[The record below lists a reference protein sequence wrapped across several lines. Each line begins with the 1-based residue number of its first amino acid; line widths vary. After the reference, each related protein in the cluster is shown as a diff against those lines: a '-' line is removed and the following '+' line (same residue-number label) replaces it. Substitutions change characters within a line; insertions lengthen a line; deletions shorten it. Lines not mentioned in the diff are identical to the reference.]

1 MGLIINSVLH
11 RKTSLRILGSKKII
25 GNNLEFTYVIL
36 YICPMKNSKF
46 INLDYQSLTDLF
58 KINKSKK
65 LTKIEVKMKDDVKK
79 NDHLNS
85 GYKSDFDE
93 LEEKLQ
99 KISSYLNE
107 NKEVFNQ
114 LDELVKDFEQ
124 HQVLM
129 NPTIHVARTKDKKT
143 EIEYF
148 TAKTFFPLTGGK
160 RKEVKIHLGR
170 AENYNFDTQN
180 KQAKIDAIIK
190 MRQTISRR
198 IREGS
203 L

>member
-1 MGLIINSVLH
+1 M
-11 RKTSLRILGSKKII
+11 
-25 GNNLEFTYVIL
+25 
-36 YICPMKNSKF
+36 
-46 INLDYQSLTDLF
+46 D
-58 KINKSKK
+58 
-65 LTKIEVKMKDDVKK
+65 
-79 NDHLNS
+79 
-85 GYKSDFDE
+85 
-93 LEEKLQ
+93 
-99 KISSYLNE
+99 E
-107 NKEVFNQ
+107 NKEVFSR

>member
-1 MGLIINSVLH
+1 
-11 RKTSLRILGSKKII
+11 
-25 GNNLEFTYVIL
+25 
-36 YICPMKNSKF
+36 MKHSKF
-46 INLDYQSLTDLF
+46 VNLDYQSLTDLF

-85 GYKSDFDE
+85 GFKSDFDE
-93 LEEKLQ
+93 LEDKLQ
-99 KISSYLNE
+99 KVLSYLDE
-107 NKEVFNQ
+107 NKEVFSR

-129 NPTIHVARTKDKKT
+129 DPTIHVARTKDKKT

-170 AENYNFDTQN
+170 ADNYNFDTQN
-180 KQAKIDAIIK
+180 KQAKRDATIK
-190 MRQTISRR
+190 MRQTIARR
-198 IREGS
+198 LREGS

>member
-1 MGLIINSVLH
+1 
-11 RKTSLRILGSKKII
+11 
-25 GNNLEFTYVIL
+25 
-36 YICPMKNSKF
+36 MKHSKF
-46 INLDYQSLTDLF
+46 INLDYQSLIDLF
-58 KINKSKK
+58 KIDKSKK
-65 LTKIEVKMKDDVKK
+65 LISTEVKIKGGVQKLDPIRA
-79 NDHLNS
+79 S
-85 GYKSDFDE
+85 FKSDFDE

-99 KISSYLNE
+99 KISLYLNE

-170 AENYNFDTQN
+170 ADNYNFDTQN
-180 KQAKIDAIIK
+180 NQAKRDAIIK
-190 MRQTISRR
+190 MRQTIARR

>member
-1 MGLIINSVLH
+1 
-11 RKTSLRILGSKKII
+11 
-25 GNNLEFTYVIL
+25 
-36 YICPMKNSKF
+36 MKHSKF
-46 INLDYQSLTDLF
+46 INLDYQSLIDLF
-58 KINKSKK
+58 KIDKSKK
-65 LTKIEVKMKDDVKK
+65 LISTEVKIKGGVQKLDRIRA
-79 NDHLNS
+79 
-85 GYKSDFDE
+85 GFKSDFDE

-170 AENYNFDTQN
+170 ADNYNFDTQN
-180 KQAKIDAIIK
+180 NQAKRDAIIK
-190 MRQTISRR
+190 MRQTIARR

>member
-1 MGLIINSVLH
+1 
-11 RKTSLRILGSKKII
+11 
-25 GNNLEFTYVIL
+25 
-36 YICPMKNSKF
+36 MKHSKF
-46 INLDYQSLTDLF
+46 VNLDYKSLIDLF
-58 KINKSKK
+58 KINRSKK
-65 LTKIEVKMKDDVKK
+65 LMETEVKMKGGIHKLDPLKAG
-79 NDHLNS
+79 S
-85 GYKSDFDE
+85 KSDFYE
-93 LEEKLQ
+93 LEDKLQ
-99 KISSYLNE
+99 KVLSYLDE

-114 LDELVKDFEQ
+114 LDEFVKDFEQ

-170 AENYNFDTQN
+170 ADNYNYDTQN
-180 KQAKIDAIIK
+180 KRAKRDAVVK
-190 MRQTISRR
+190 MRQTIARR
-198 IREGS
+198 LREGS

>member
-1 MGLIINSVLH
+1 
-11 RKTSLRILGSKKII
+11 
-25 GNNLEFTYVIL
+25 
-36 YICPMKNSKF
+36 MKHSKF
-46 INLDYQSLTDLF
+46 VNLDYKSLIDLF
-58 KINKSKK
+58 KIDKSKK
-65 LTKIEVKMKDDVKK
+65 LIETEVKIKRGVQKLD
-79 NDHLNS
+79 NLRA
-85 GYKSDFDE
+85 GFKSDFDE
-93 LEEKLQ
+93 LEDKLEKVL
-99 KISSYLNE
+99 SYLDE
-107 NKEVFNQ
+107 KKEVFSQ

-170 AENYNFDTQN
+170 ADNYNFDTQN
-180 KQAKIDAIIK
+180 KQAKRDATIK

>member
-1 MGLIINSVLH
+1 
-11 RKTSLRILGSKKII
+11 
-25 GNNLEFTYVIL
+25 
-36 YICPMKNSKF
+36 MKHSKF
-46 INLDYQSLTDLF
+46 VNLDYKSLIDLF
-58 KINKSKK
+58 KINRSKK
-65 LTKIEVKMKDDVKK
+65 LMETEVKMKGGIHKLDPLKAG
-79 NDHLNS
+79 S
-85 GYKSDFDE
+85 KSDFYE
-93 LEEKLQ
+93 LEDKLQ
-99 KISSYLNE
+99 KVLSYLDE

-114 LDELVKDFEQ
+114 LDELVKDLEQ

-170 AENYNFDTQN
+170 ADNYNYDTQN
-180 KQAKIDAIIK
+180 KRAKRDAVVK
-190 MRQTISRR
+190 MRQTIARR
-198 IREGS
+198 LREGS

>member
-1 MGLIINSVLH
+1 
-11 RKTSLRILGSKKII
+11 
-25 GNNLEFTYVIL
+25 
-36 YICPMKNSKF
+36 MKHSKF
-46 INLDYQSLTDLF
+46 VNLDYKSLIDLF
-58 KINKSKK
+58 KIDKSKK
-65 LTKIEVKMKDDVKK
+65 FIETEVKMKDGVQKL
-79 NDHLNS
+79 DHLRAGS
-85 GYKSDFDE
+85 KSDFDE
-93 LEEKLQ
+93 LEDKLH
-99 KISSYLNE
+99 KVLSYLDE
-107 NKEVFNQ
+107 KKEIFSQ

-129 NPTIHVARTKDKKT
+129 NPTIHVARTEDKKT

-148 TAKTFFPLTGGK
+148 TAKTLFPLTGGK

-170 AENYNFDTQN
+170 ADNYNFDTQN
-180 KQAKIDAIIK
+180 KQAKRDATIK

>member
-1 MGLIINSVLH
+1 
-11 RKTSLRILGSKKII
+11 
-25 GNNLEFTYVIL
+25 
-36 YICPMKNSKF
+36 MKHSKF
-46 INLDYQSLTDLF
+46 VNLDYQSLTDLF

-65 LTKIEVKMKDDVKK
+65 LTKIEVKMKDGVQKL
-79 NDHLNS
+79 DHLRAGS
-85 GYKSDFDE
+85 KSDFDE
-93 LEEKLQ
+93 LEDKLH
-99 KISSYLNE
+99 KVLSYLDE
-107 NKEVFNQ
+107 KKEIFSQ

-124 HQVLM
+124 HQVLI

-148 TAKTFFPLTGGK
+148 TAKTFFPLTGRK

-170 AENYNFDTQN
+170 ADNYNYDTQN
-180 KQAKIDAIIK
+180 KRAKRDAVVK

-198 IREGS
+198 IRERS

>member
-1 MGLIINSVLH
+1 
-11 RKTSLRILGSKKII
+11 
-25 GNNLEFTYVIL
+25 
-36 YICPMKNSKF
+36 MKHSKF
-46 INLDYQSLTDLF
+46 VNLDYQSLTDLF

-65 LTKIEVKMKDDVKK
+65 LTKIEVKMKDGVQKL
-79 NDHLNS
+79 DHLRAGS
-85 GYKSDFDE
+85 KSDFDE
-93 LEEKLQ
+93 LEDKLH
-99 KISSYLNE
+99 KVLSYLDE
-107 NKEVFNQ
+107 KKEVFSQ
-114 LDELVKDFEQ
+114 LDELVKDSEQ

>member
-1 MGLIINSVLH
+1 
-11 RKTSLRILGSKKII
+11 
-25 GNNLEFTYVIL
+25 
-36 YICPMKNSKF
+36 MKHSKF
-46 INLDYQSLTDLF
+46 VNLDHKSLIDLF
-58 KINKSKK
+58 KIHKSKR
-65 LTKIEVKMKDDVKK
+65 LIQTEVKMKGGIIKL
-79 NDHLNS
+79 DHLRAGS
-85 GYKSDFDE
+85 QSDYDE
-93 LEEKLQ
+93 LEVKLQ
-99 KISSYLNE
+99 KVLSYLEE
-107 NKEVFNQ
+107 NKAVFSQ

-129 NPTIHVARTKDKKT
+129 DPTIHVARTKDRKT

-160 RKEVKIHLGR
+160 RKEIKIHLGR
-170 AENYNFDTQN
+170 ADNYNFDTQN

>member
-1 MGLIINSVLH
+1 
-11 RKTSLRILGSKKII
+11 
-25 GNNLEFTYVIL
+25 
-36 YICPMKNSKF
+36 MKHSKF
-46 INLDYQSLTDLF
+46 VNLDYKSLIDLF
-58 KINKSKK
+58 KIDKSKK
-65 LTKIEVKMKDDVKK
+65 LIETEVKIKRGVKK
-79 NDHLNS
+79 LDHLRA
-85 GYKSDFDE
+85 GFKSDFDE
-93 LEEKLQ
+93 LEDKLEKVL
-99 KISSYLNE
+99 SYLDE
-107 NKEVFNQ
+107 KKEVFSQ

-170 AENYNFDTQN
+170 ADNYNYDTQN